1 MRNPIKTIRDG
12 YSPLKI
18 RSSIRRIRSCP
29 DPWSLF
35 FFLFWPLPWR
45 YPIQSPLLPVEAVG
59 QRLDIINERQAA
71 ILQLRSI
78 PIFRM
83 RDTPL
88 RSLYRLVEDVCA
100 CDFIMMGYECTYFF
114 FHTESRWLLSAV
126 PDPRDDD
133 PVRYAMLASMME
145 ALVDA
150 FNWRLELG
158 IRRDNTLDRSEKRA
172 TNFKREV
179 APSWT
184 AKVEGVQNKLIF
196 NEEGWTESDMTEE
209 RNFWKRNIKVPN
221 GYLYTV

>member
-1 MRNPIKTIRDG
+1 M
-12 YSPLKI
+12 
-18 RSSIRRIRSCP
+18 
-29 DPWSLF
+29 
-35 FFLFWPLPWR
+35 
-45 YPIQSPLLPVEAVG
+45 EAIEK
-59 QRLDIINERQAA
+59 RPHLIDERQGG
-71 ILQLRSI
+71 ILQLHEI

-88 RSLYRLVEDVCA
+88 RSLYRLIEDVCA

-114 FHTESRWLLSAV
+114 FHNESRWLLSNV
-126 PDPRDDD
+126 PDPEDND
-133 PVRYAMLASMME
+133 PVRYAMLASMVE

-150 FNWRLELG
+150 FNWRLQLG
-158 IRRDNTLDRSEKRA
+158 IRRDNTLDRSDKRA

-184 AKVEGVQNKLIF
+184 AKVGRVKDKLVF
-196 NEEGWTESDMTEE
+196 NHEGWKESDMTEE